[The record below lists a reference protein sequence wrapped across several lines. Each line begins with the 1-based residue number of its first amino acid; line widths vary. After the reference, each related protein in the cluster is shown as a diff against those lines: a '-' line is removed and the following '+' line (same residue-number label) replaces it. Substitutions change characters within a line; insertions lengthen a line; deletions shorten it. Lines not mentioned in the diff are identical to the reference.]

1 MVDLKLN
8 LKVTLTQYPIT
19 SKITNKQIKE
29 LEATISEDLTK
40 RSEQIM
46 KTTQKANSDVLG
58 IGRRIKE
65 TDPAAWKA
73 LDWRKTYPSIKIK
86 TQVKVEIEKTGILK

>member
-1 MVDLKLN
+1 
-8 LKVTLTQYPIT
+8 
-19 SKITNKQIKE
+19 
-29 LEATISEDLTK
+29 
-40 RSEQIM
+40 M